1 MSVTDLTAPPHPSVF
16 APAEPAVASGAAAAR
31 ANTHSTYWHH
41 AFTAIALFLIVF
53 GLFNFAELP
62 LGWKDRGP
70 QISRYLAATVG
81 LGPAWVPAAL
91 WLTKSVEGLLGLAAL
106 VGLLRR
112 DSRWLVAT
120 LVGWQGV
127 MIGFSVMDVW
137 AADRAELQEHTLYF
151 AGFAQLL
158 MVLIVLETATRVA
171 RWLRPRAE

>member
-1 MSVTDLTAPPHPSVF
+1 MVNDRQILSTGSARG
-16 APAEPAVASGAAAAR
+16 GAR
-31 ANTHSTYWHH
+31 TTYWHH
-41 AFTAIALFLIVF
+41 GFAAIALFLIVF

-81 LGPAWVPAAL
+81 LGPEWVPAAL
-91 WLTKSVEGLLGLAAL
+91 WLTKGVEGLLGLAAL

-120 LVGWQGV
+120 LVGWLGV

-158 MVLIVLETATRVA
+158 MVLIVLETATRGA